1 MICRPGSASSSSDAW
16 YACVSR
22 ERVLQQGFYVLEG
35 EVEFLVGTEK
45 MHAARGAYVT
55 VPIGVPHAFANTGNE
70 PARFLN
76 TFTPPHYL
84 NYFEELSNL
93 MFTGMPTALQMREL
107 MARYD
112 TKVVGVRMG

>member
-1 MICRPGSASSSSDAW
+1 
-16 YACVSR
+16 
-22 ERVLQQGFYVLEG
+22 LQQGFYVLEG